1 MEGTITDTTGA
12 AVVGV
17 RVSITAAAGGR
28 RYEAMSDSH
37 GHYQIPSP
45 VAGTYSIK
53 AEQSGF
59 GPKTSQVTV
68 VAGESAHADIQL
80 GIASISQDVVVTGAG
95 NVEFG
100 AKSGIPIEQ
109 APQSIQVLNQEDFK
123 NMDVHSIGDVLKAV
137 PSATPGAP
145 RTSTYQY
152 FSQRIRGF
160 VPVQIVNGVFP
171 RYYANI
177 DPSATSN
184 IERIEVLKGPSAV
197 LYGQTGV
204 GGIISIV
211 TKQPQHDFAGSV
223 SVIGG
228 QYDRFAGSFDVTGPV
243 RDLRGVYFR
252 ATGEIERSGTYIRY
266 LPINRDNG
274 AFSVNWE
281 ASNRVTAHFVSQWQE
296 RDTLRNPG
304 LPALG
309 TVISNGI
316 ATISRSTFLGEPKYN
331 GLSGRSNFTAT
342 GPLIQAWVDIKLN
355 DNWVLTPRISYS
367 GFTGTYSE
375 INLGAVQ
382 ADKVTVN
389 RTGRYDIERHHY
401 PIEQVD
407 AAGTVKVLGMTHHL
421 VLGAENND
429 RRVGFT
435 QDNMPTVTAINV
447 LNPVYG
453 TVPDGPYPVSQVQY
467 VHYTDWSVHGQDRID
482 VTDRLNVILGI
493 RGDWFINHRTNALNG
508 GAAAILDTS
517 FSKPTGQAGAT
528 YRLNRGWS
536 GNRRMRLPENSF

>member
-1 MEGTITDTTGA
+1 MANRRKSKTSAHIALWLFERRTVIAGSRTIGLRGNVLNLRTYPSMMLVAFCCVVIPSKAQDVGPPLTRTQSPERISSTMVEGTITDTTGA

-17 RVSITAAAGGR
+17 RVSITAAAGGH

-37 GHYQIPSP
+37 GHYQIASP

-68 VAGESAHADIQL
+68 VAGEAAHADIQF
-80 GIASISQDVVVTGAG
+80 GIASLSQDVVVTGSG

-109 APQSIQVLNQEDFK
+109 VPQSIQVLDQEDFK

-160 VPVQIVNGVFP
+160 VPVQIVNGVYP

-266 LPINRDNG
+266 YPINRDNG
-274 AFSVNWE
+274 AFSLNWE
-281 ASNRVTAHFVSQWQE
+281 ASSRVAAHFVSQWQE

-316 ATISRSTFLGEPKYN
+316 ARRRL
-331 GLSGRSNFTAT
+331 
-342 GPLIQAWVDIKLN
+342 D
-355 DNWVLTPRISYS
+355 D
-367 GFTGTYSE
+367 
-375 INLGAVQ
+375 
-382 ADKVTVN
+382 
-389 RTGRYDIERHHY
+389 
-401 PIEQVD
+401 QV
-407 AAGTVKVLGMTHHL
+407 
-421 VLGAENND
+421 
-429 RRVGFT
+429 
-435 QDNMPTVTAINV
+435 
-447 LNPVYG
+447 
-453 TVPDGPYPVSQVQY
+453 
-467 VHYTDWSVHGQDRID
+467 
-482 VTDRLNVILGI
+482 
-493 RGDWFINHRTNALNG
+493 
-508 GAAAILDTS
+508 
-517 FSKPTGQAGAT
+517 
-528 YRLNRGWS
+528 
-536 GNRRMRLPENSF
+536 